1 MYAHE
6 YHHWLGCRAEAWG
19 KMGGT
24 NTSNLFS
31 PLFLYLVEREW
42 RRGREGEKAVLKFQT
57 IAVLRTGT
65 GHLMPSYKP
74 QCGEE
79 CSQGIA
85 WLLLI
90 VLIRGWFC
98 FCESR
103 KTFPRSIVCQSPSF
117 CIHSPRYLLTK
128 LGQESCSTCCAL
140 HSLTQRLML
149 CRLKLADCYVPHVHL
164 SMPSTAQWYLLLLRM
179 KLGWVKN

>member
-1 MYAHE
+1 MCLHSWEVPMRTTDWGGMAK
-6 YHHWLGCRAEAWG
+6 AWG
-19 KMGGT
+19 MVSVTWVSSFPFFSCVGRRMGKLPAAKLHQHPGMGDVHFM
-24 NTSNLFS
+24 L
-31 PLFLYLVEREW
+31 
-42 RRGREGEKAVLKFQT
+42 
-57 IAVLRTGT
+57 
-65 GHLMPSYKP
+65 SYKP

-90 VLIRGWFC
+90 VLIHGWFC

-103 KTFPRSIVCQSPSF
+103 KTFPRSTVCQSPSF